1 MAAVNDDLISRE
13 AALGCFH
20 DWIDKYGDVH
30 TPDEMLEYRA
40 IEQLPSAERKN
51 GRWVRIEDENGDF
64 LCWECSECGDRY
76 VMPYH
81 RASYCPNCGAEM
93 RGEEDDAD
101 TLH

>member
-1 MAAVNDDLISRE
+1 MKDLISRQAAYE
-13 AALGCFH
+13 ALSEYYHHKTEMQHKALREALGM
-20 DWIDKYGDVH
+20 V
-30 TPDEMLEYRA
+30 
-40 IEQLPSAERKN
+40 PSAQPERKK

-93 RGEEDDAD
+93 RGEEDG
-101 TLH
+101 